1 MFEDLLAR
9 LKAQEAKRRRYHDIV
24 GKQPKKPLTL
34 AGEAA
39 VAIEALLDK
48 QTETPK
54 KRRRKRNGIT
64 PSLIFLVSRHEWG
77 FAGAWGDSGWRS
89 ANAEKKKPAQL
100 PGPVEVHGS
109 S

>member
-54 KRRRKRNGIT
+54 KRR
-64 PSLIFLVSRHEWG
+64 
-77 FAGAWGDSGWRS
+77 
-89 ANAEKKKPAQL
+89 
-100 PGPVEVHGS
+100 
-109 S
+109 